1 MNKNEIKYLSEQ
13 ISEKERIITCFEEA
27 MMSILQLVKGN
38 FDQCLLQHSTDN
50 ADEFISF
57 IYCEVRDKMKELYG
71 PRVHMEC
78 EMPAAEEIAALK
90 NRIDDMKKEC
100 ERLKHR
106 NLWQRI
112 FNR

>member
-13 ISEKERIITCFEEA
+13 ISEKERIITCCEEA

-38 FDQCLLQHSTDN
+38 FNQCLLQHSVGDTN
-50 ADEFISF
+50 EFISM

-71 PRVHMEC
+71 PRVHMER
-78 EMPAAEEIAALK
+78 EIPAAEQIAALK
-90 NRIDDMKKEC
+90 NRIDDIKKEC

>member
-13 ISEKERIITCFEEA
+13 ISEKERIITCLEEA

-38 FDQCLLQHSTDN
+38 FKQCLLQHSAGDT
-50 ADEFISF
+50 DEFISM

-71 PRVHMEC
+71 PHVQVEC
-78 EMPAAEEIAALK
+78 EMSSAEQIAALR
-90 NRIDDMKKEC
+90 NRIDDMNKEC